1 MVVVLQPTGCQEYLP
16 LVGAILKERELAAEN
31 VPPEVEELIAS
42 DNYARHLGAR
52 VVEIRP
58 GYARVSMEL
67 GPQHLNFMGMVHGGV
82 IFGLADVAFG
92 AAANSFGLKAMALS
106 VGIDYLA
113 APRVRGTL
121 TAEVEQLTRAGKMGY
136 YRMQVTDASGGV
148 VAQCRGWAYHTGRPL
163 AAQDGEE
170 GPGA

>member
-1 MVVVLQPTGCQEYLP
+1 MDVMF
-16 LVGAILKERELAAEN
+16 KEWKLTAEK
-31 VPPEVEELIAS
+31 VSTEVEEVIGS
-42 DNYARHLGAR
+42 DSYARHLGAR

-106 VGIDYLA
+106 VGIDFLA

-136 YRMQVTDASGGV
+136 YRMQVTDASGVV